1 MSRNKDLIKN
11 TMILSIGQFVP
22 KVMSLIVL
30 PILTTCLTKF
40 EYGLYDLTLTVASFC
55 IPLITLQIQQAVFR
69 FLLETKDNKAEVITS
84 SFSFLIV
91 MYSFFSIGIIFFW
104 NNYINNFLLSL
115 LFSLSYFVE
124 SILSLLGQI
133 SRGLGYNIKYSLAYA
148 IYSISFMILLCL
160 KYFLFSYIDLDYLI
174 VSMIISYL
182 ISILYLFYTCKIWK
196 YINLKYNNIF
206 VLKKLIGFSGPMVIS
221 SIALWVVNLSDRFC
235 ISAFLGLEMNALY
248 SVANKIPNL
257 INSFY
262 SVFNL
267 AWTEN
272 TSKLTLKEKRN
283 GYYTVFFDEFFNFL
297 IGIVLI
303 IISAMPFI
311 FEILINAK
319 YNQAYGLMSWI
330 FIGVFFS
337 SLVSFLGSIYVGE
350 KKTKEVG
357 ISSILGAIFN
367 LVINLLFM
375 KRFGVLVAVF
385 STIIS
390 YFVIFIYRLLDLKN
404 YIVIEYRKNNIICGI
419 LLIVIIA
426 LINQYKKSI
435 ITVISIVITIFYNLR
450 KNKKIINVIYNKI
463 FRKE

>member
-1 MSRNKDLIKN
+1 MV
-11 TMILSIGQFVP
+11 TILS
-22 KVMSLIVL
+22 
-30 PILTTCLTKF
+30 
-40 EYGLYDLTLTVASFC
+40 
-55 IPLITLQIQQAVFR
+55 
-69 FLLETKDNKAEVITS
+69 FL
-84 SFSFLIV
+84 
-91 MYSFFSIGIIFFW
+91 
-104 NNYINNFLLSL
+104 
-115 LFSLSYFVE
+115 
-124 SILSLLGQI
+124 
-133 SRGLGYNIKYSLAYA
+133 
-148 IYSISFMILLCL
+148 
-160 KYFLFSYIDLDYLI
+160 
-174 VSMIISYL
+174 
-182 ISILYLFYTCKIWK
+182 
-196 YINLKYNNIF
+196 
-206 VLKKLIGFSGPMVIS
+206 
-221 SIALWVVNLSDRFC
+221 
-235 ISAFLGLEMNALY
+235 MN
-248 SVANKIPNL
+248 
-257 INSFY
+257 
-262 SVFNL
+262 
-267 AWTEN
+267 
-272 TSKLTLKEKRN
+272 
-283 GYYTVFFDEFFNFL
+283 FFNFL

-357 ISSILGAIFN
+357 VSSILGAIFN